1 MRLKKRKRKTR
12 EHQYN
17 RFIKSKPYFNH
28 NKLGLSVDFAYEND
42 PIRLTFSTSR
52 YKFVSKMFKGFNN
65 VLEIGCGDGFFSRIV
80 KQNVKNLVA
89 TDFDDMFIEN
99 AKENYISTKKK
110 WRIQFKVLDILKE
123 KFHSKFDGIY
133 ALDVFEHIKKNKE
146 RLFLKNISISLKK
159 NGVLILGIPSLE
171 SQKYASKISK
181 EGHVNCKSADEFS
194 KILGKY
200 FNNVFM
206 FSMNDEVIHTGFGK
220 MAHYLIAICCYKK

>member
-1 MRLKKRKRKTR
+1 MKLKKRKRTR

-17 RFIKSKPYFNH
+17 RFIKSKLDLNY
-28 NKLGLSVDFAYEND
+28 NKLGMSVDFAYEND

-89 TDFDDMFIEN
+89 TDFDDIFIEN
-99 AKENYISTKKK
+99 AKENYQSIKKK

-123 KFHSKFDGIY
+123 KFNSRFDGIY
-133 ALDVFEHIKKNKE
+133 ALDVFEHIKKSKE
-146 RLFLKNISISLKK
+146 KLFLKNVCMSLKK
-159 NGVLILGIPSLE
+159 NGVLILGIPSIE

-194 KILGKY
+194 KILETY

-220 MAHYLIAICCYKK
+220 WLII